1 MNNNFKKVITCL
13 LKQLFIVVS
22 GIFKYSHVLSILN
35 TLAFLVIALEIQ
47 KTKKQKTNDKLLKFK

>member
-1 MNNNFKKVITCL
+1 MNKNFKQVIICL
-13 LKQLFIVVS
+13 LKQLVITVS

-47 KTKKQKTNDKLLKFK
+47 KKTKKTNDKLLKFK